1 MSKVIL
7 AALLG
12 FASFQSDFLLQVIP
26 IKSVSFQTPDP
37 QLPTTAVIEAFNQY
51 SIIALAEAHRLQE
64 EHDFITSL
72 IRDPAFPMKV
82 NDIVIEWGNALYQS
96 TLDRYMAGEE
106 VPLSE
111 LRKVWRNTGFSPF
124 APWDA
129 PVYERFFQTI
139 RSVNQQL
146 SPPRRLRVLAG
157 DPPVDWG
164 KSRDE
169 ITAIKQRHPRDR
181 HFAEGVINEVLSKNR
196 KALVLM
202 GGNHLYRY
210 SWNPYSDQQ
219 PETVIDLLDRYRPKA
234 VFVIMAHA
242 YESRNAELEAR
253 LAKWPRPS
261 LVILKNTWLGMI
273 ETERLM
279 SQTITRGFPDGRV
292 FTVKINAYPGTKL
305 EDLADAYIYFG
316 DMESLTASIPAPEM
330 YRADPEYLHELQR
343 RYEMISGGRQF
354 PVETLLK
361 ERASNKYYTGSSGPP
376 PLPPRRDD

>member
-1 MSKVIL
+1 MLGV
-7 AALLG
+7 ALFQPG
-12 FASFQSDFLLQVIP
+12 FLQQVIP
-26 IKSVSFQTPDP
+26 IRPVSSQTPGP
-37 QLPTTAVIEAFNQY
+37 QPPTTAVIEAYNQY

-82 NDIVIEWGNALYQS
+82 NDVVIEWGNALYQS
-96 TLDRYMAGEE
+96 TVDRYVAGEE

-111 LRKVWRNTGFSPF
+111 LRKVWPIRLFSISS
-124 APWDA
+124 WDA
-129 PVYERFFQTI
+129 PVYERFFQTV

-146 SPPRRLRVLAG
+146 SSSRRLRVLAG
-157 DPPVDWG
+157 DPPVDWS

-169 ITAIKQRHPRDR
+169 IADIKRRHPRDR
-181 HFAEGVINEVLSKNR
+181 HFAEVVIKEVLSKNR

-219 PETVIDLLDRYRPKA
+219 PETVVDLLDRYRPKT
-234 VFVIMAHA
+234 VFVVMMHA
-242 YESRNAELEAR
+242 FESRNAELEAR
-253 LAKWPRPS
+253 LAGWPRPS
-261 LVILKNTWLGMI
+261 LVVLKNTWLGMI

-279 SQTITRGFPDGRV
+279 SQTVTRGFPDGRV
-292 FTVKINAYPGTKL
+292 FTAKINAYPGAKL
-305 EDLADAYIYFG
+305 EDLADAYLYLG
-316 DMESLTASIPAPEM
+316 DMESLTASIPTPEM

-343 RYEMISGGRQF
+343 RYEMMSGGRQF

-361 ERASNKYYTGSSGPP
+361 ERGSNKYYIGSSSPP
-376 PLPPRRDD
+376 PLPPRRND